1 MKHTSIFPSVLLFL
15 FIFSANIFSQDEP
28 EKYKEEYKSPSEY
41 QWESQCDCQCENCKN
56 NHQEHTDYNYYRR
69 TISSRD
75 FNDLTNVISGKSFE
89 STKITIAKT
98 AMQEN
103 YFSTEQV
110 RTLLSM
116 FSFDSNKLELAKY
129 AYAKT
134 IDNNRYYK
142 IYDVFSFE
150 SSISDLED
158 FIRNQ

>member
-1 MKHTSIFPSVLLFL
+1 MKHTSILPSVLLFL

-28 EKYKEEYKSPSEY
+28 EKYKEEYKSP
-41 QWESQCDCQCENCKN
+41 WESQGDSQCDCHCEYCRN
-56 NHQEHTDYNYYRR
+56 NHHEHGEYNYSIKA
-69 TISSRD
+69 ISSRD
-75 FNDLTNVISGKSFE
+75 FNDLTNVVAARSFE
-89 STKITIAKT
+89 SSKMSVIKA

-110 RTLLSM
+110 KTLLSM
-116 FSFDSNKLELAKY
+116 FAFDSNRLELAKY